1 MGVNCCSKDKYKDEP
16 EIITIK
22 PEKNISNLNQ
32 NSDNNNLIIVN
43 PINPIQDHQP
53 LGSYISNAN
62 SSNDIYQST
71 EQIIPSNEKIDSNKF
86 FTINSSN
93 NESHIL
99 NEKQI
104 KGIFDKAKKNFKANE
119 NLKNRTNDGQNIII
133 HNYPIYD
140 NINNLNNQF
149 LPINQSQNIIHQ
161 HIQQIQQKQIINQ
174 PLIQNQNQNQNKI
187 ILKKQYINQPLIQ
200 NQNLRQNI
208 YQEKVQSDG
217 LNIDELN
224 KEHNNQIDYQLN
236 NINNKYKSS
245 NEIEYFINKNPE
257 HNNNITNIDVFYN
270 NSQNNQIQPNYIN
283 ISYEQQKNNENLLNP
298 KTNNPQNI
306 NMAQDFNISSN
317 NQAQSENYIYEN
329 LFMKK
334 NNQMN
339 NKIFDKYFLQ
349 ETQNF
354 GEPLNYNQN
363 LLNPLYLS
371 QQFEPRKENINNS
384 QNISYSLYNTSKGFF
399 QQEKNN
405 VFNPLYLS
413 QQIPKGN

>member
-1 MGVNCCSKDKYKDEP
+1 MGVNCCSKDKDKDEP

-43 PINPIQDHQP
+43 PINPIQNHQP

-257 HNNNITNIDVFYN
+257 QNNNITNIDVFYN

-384 QNISYSLYNTSKGFF
+384 QNISYSLYNTSNGFF

>member
-43 PINPIQDHQP
+43 PINPIQNHQP

-208 YQEKVQSDG
+208 YQEKVQSEG

-224 KEHNNQIDYQLN
+224 KEHNNQIDHQLN
-236 NINNKYKSS
+236 NINNKYKSF

-298 KTNNPQNI
+298 KTNNQQNI
-306 NMAQDFNISSN
+306 NMAQDFNISSK
-317 NQAQSENYIYEN
+317 NQTQSKNYIYDN
-329 LFMKK
+329 LFMKE
-334 NNQMN
+334 NNQMDN
-339 NKIFDKYFLQ
+339 RIFDKYFLQ
-349 ETQNF
+349 QTQSF
-354 GEPLNYNQN
+354 GEPLNNNQN
-363 LLNPLYLS
+363 LINPLYLS

-384 QNISYSLYNTSKGFF
+384 QNISYSLYNTSNGFF

>member
-43 PINPIQDHQP
+43 PINPIQNHQP

-257 HNNNITNIDVFYN
+257 QNNNITNIDVFYN

-306 NMAQDFNISSN
+306 NMAQDFNISSK
-317 NQAQSENYIYEN
+317 NQTQSKNYIYDN
-329 LFMKK
+329 LFMKE
-334 NNQMN
+334 NNQMDN
-339 NKIFDKYFLQ
+339 RIFDKYFLQ
-349 ETQNF
+349 QTQSF
-354 GEPLNYNQN
+354 GEPLNNNQN
-363 LLNPLYLS
+363 LINPLYLS

-384 QNISYSLYNTSKGFF
+384 QNISYSLYNTSNGFF

>member
-43 PINPIQDHQP
+43 PINPIQNHQP

-133 HNYPIYD
+133 QNYPIYD

-257 HNNNITNIDVFYN
+257 QNNNITNIDVFYN

-306 NMAQDFNISSN
+306 NMAQDFNISSK
-317 NQAQSENYIYEN
+317 NQNQSKNYIYDN
-329 LFMKK
+329 LFMKE
-334 NNQMN
+334 NNQMDN
-339 NKIFDKYFLQ
+339 RIFDKYFLQ
-349 ETQNF
+349 QTQSF
-354 GEPLNYNQN
+354 GEPLNNNQN
-363 LLNPLYLS
+363 LINPLYLS

-384 QNISYSLYNTSKGFF
+384 QNISYSLYNTSNGFF

>member
-1 MGVNCCSKDKYKDEP
+1 MGVNCCSKDKDKDEP

-22 PEKNISNLNQ
+22 PQKNISNLNQ

-43 PINPIQDHQP
+43 PINPIQNPQP

-71 EQIIPSNEKIDSNKF
+71 EQIIPYNEKIDSNKF

-104 KGIFDKAKKNFKANE
+104 EAIFDKVKKNFKANE

-133 HNYPIYD
+133 QNYPIYD

-257 HNNNITNIDVFYN
+257 QNNNITNIDVFYN

-298 KTNNPQNI
+298 KTNNQQNI
-306 NMAQDFNISSN
+306 NMAQDFNISSK
-317 NQAQSENYIYEN
+317 NQTQSKNYIYDN
-329 LFMKK
+329 LFMKE
-334 NNQMN
+334 NNQMDN
-339 NKIFDKYFLQ
+339 RIFDKYFLQ
-349 ETQNF
+349 QTQSF
-354 GEPLNYNQN
+354 GEPLNNNQN
-363 LLNPLYLS
+363 LINPLYLS

-384 QNISYSLYNTSKGFF
+384 QNISYSLYNTSNGFF

>member
-43 PINPIQDHQP
+43 PINPIQNHQP

-71 EQIIPSNEKIDSNKF
+71 EQIIPYNEKIDSNKF

-257 HNNNITNIDVFYN
+257 QNNNITNIDVFYN

-298 KTNNPQNI
+298 KTNNQQNI
-306 NMAQDFNISSN
+306 NMAQDFNISSK
-317 NQAQSENYIYEN
+317 NQTQSKNYIYDN
-329 LFMKK
+329 LFMKE
-334 NNQMN
+334 NNQMDN
-339 NKIFDKYFLQ
+339 RIFDKYFLQ
-349 ETQNF
+349 QTQSF
-354 GEPLNYNQN
+354 GEPLNNNQN
-363 LLNPLYLS
+363 LINRLYLS

-384 QNISYSLYNTSKGFF
+384 QNISYSLYNTSNGFF